1 MQHTAGER
9 ASANRALTSS
19 LTGRPASASLTRG
32 PSFRSLPTAGRCHAS
47 VYTSP
52 RQLSDSDSAEPAR
65 SGEQDGPEG
74 NPLDQQMPVPAPAGL
89 DVQGERHGES
99 PVSAE
104 ETRSRWQLEPGRLN
118 RRGSQPDDDAKMDR
132 HEAIAASSLDQAPPA
147 PSPATA
153 TELNQAV
160 KQLARIDRGGSLA
173 GISSTLHSSPPRE
186 AERSNMLE
194 SLGNE
199 VLTIMRIQEVHSS
212 LKWLQHAAQLLGI
225 ALSPSD
231 ASSKEA
237 ALSKIKKVLA
247 QQLDSV
253 VSGGVSRSNWH
264 SCFQPQPAG
273 CLPGSTGSSGSHAPS
288 LIACLAGIHTCCII
302 CM

>member
-104 ETRSRWQLEPGRLN
+104 ETRSRWR
-118 RRGSQPDDDAKMDR
+118 
-132 HEAIAASSLDQAPPA
+132 
-147 PSPATA
+147 
-153 TELNQAV
+153 LNQAV
-160 KQLARIDRGGSLA
+160 KQLARTDSGGSLA

-186 AERSNMLE
+186 AEHSSMLE
-194 SLGNE
+194 SLGDE

-212 LKWLQHAAQLLGI
+212 LEWMQHSAQLLGI

-253 VSGGVSRSNWH
+253 VSGGVSRYNWH

-273 CLPGSTGSSGSHAPS
+273 CLPGSTGSSGSHNR
-288 LIACLAGIHTCCII
+288 
-302 CM
+302 